1 MKSLLRVFIALLTAA
16 LSLSAVPAAAQSS
29 AAKPAAASRLGADR
43 KPAETV
49 NLYPGVA
56 PGSESWKQVERTT
69 PHMAGQR
76 SRLIRNV
83 VSPTLEVYLPD
94 PAKATG
100 AGVIV
105 APGGGMRF
113 LSYDTEGVWVA
124 QWLAERGVAAFVL
137 KYRTVET
144 PADDAKFMEALRAM
158 FASFATT
165 PRTGVRG
172 LEGATIA
179 TADGVRALELAR
191 ERAGA
196 WKVDPN
202 RIGIM
207 GFSAGARVTVG
218 VVGSGAK
225 PAFAAPI
232 YGGAFGDNLDLAD
245 APPMFLAVSGNDTL
259 AAPTV
264 IDLFLKL
271 REAGKSPELH
281 VYHTGG
287 HGYGLE
293 PNNNSSAHWIDEFY
307 WWLESNGWLKAA
319 R

>member
-1 MKSLLRVFIALLTAA
+1 MKALTAA
-16 LSLSAVPAAAQSS
+16 LAVVMAAAVLLAAAPTHAQPAAVKSV
-29 AAKPAAASRLGADR
+29 AAPRLGADR
-43 KPAETV
+43 KPIGIV
-49 NLYPGVA
+49 SLYPGVA
-56 PGSESWKQVERTT
+56 PGSENAKQVERIT
-69 PHMAGQR
+69 PHMAGQG

-172 LEGATIA
+172 LEGAAIA
-179 TADGVRALELAR
+179 TADGVRALQLAR
-191 ERAGA
+191 ERAGD

-232 YGGAFGDNLDLAD
+232 YGGAFGDNLNFAD

-307 WWLESNGWLKAA
+307 WWLQSNGWLKAA
-319 R
+319 H

>member
-1 MKSLLRVFIALLTAA
+1 MKAVSMSLAAGLAAAILLAGAPALAQPT
-16 LSLSAVPAAAQSS
+16 AAAQ
-29 AAKPAAASRLGADR
+29 ATRLGAER
-43 KPAETV
+43 KSVETIR
-49 NLYPGVA
+49 LYPGVA

-69 PHMAGQR
+69 PHMAGQG
-76 SRLIRNV
+76 SRLTRNV
-83 VSPTLEVYLPD
+83 VSPTLEVFLPD

-100 AGVIV
+100 AGVII

-124 QWLAERGVAAFVL
+124 QWLAEHGVAAFVL

-144 PADDAKFMEALRAM
+144 PAGDLEFLQSLQAM
-158 FASFATT
+158 FAKLGAS
-165 PRTGVRG
+165 PTGAG
-172 LEGATIA
+172 PLEGADFA
-179 TADGVRALELAR
+179 TADGVRALQVAK
-191 ERAGA
+191 ERAKD
-196 WKVDPN
+196 WKVDPS

-218 VVGSGAK
+218 AVDAGAK

-232 YGGAFGDNLDLAD
+232 YGGAFGEPLKLDD
-245 APPMFLAVSGNDTL
+245 APPMFLAVSSDDKL
-259 AAPTV
+259 ASPTV
-264 IDLFLKL
+264 IELFTKL
-271 REAGKSPELH
+271 QAAGKSPELH

-293 PNNNSSAHWIDEFY
+293 AKANSSAHWIDEFY
-307 WWLESNGWLKAA
+307 WWLESAGFLKT